1 MQEKSNVI
9 GLQIRRIRKAKLLSQ
24 EVLSEKIGIDPKSLG
39 RIEKGDYY
47 PAIDTLMRLSVA
59 LEVSIKDFFP
69 DDKTKAPSKNPVV
82 ADIRHALSDFIYSAD
97 EQDLLLLYK
106 QYVKIAQGEAI
117 SSVLK

>member
-1 MQEKSNVI
+1 MQEKSNAI
-9 GLQIRRIRKAKLLSQ
+9 GVQIRRIRKAKLLSQ

-82 ADIRHALSDFIYSAD
+82 PDIRHTLTDFIYSAD
-97 EQDLLLLYK
+97 EFSLLLLYK
-106 QYVKIAQGEAI
+106 EYVKLTSGET
-117 SSVLK
+117 

>member
-1 MQEKSNVI
+1 MQSKSNVI

-47 PAIDTLMRLSVA
+47 PAIDTLMRLAVA

-69 DDKTKAPSKNPVV
+69 DDVKKSSDNPVL
-82 ADIRHALSDFIYSAD
+82 ADIRHALSDFIYLAD
-97 EQDLLLLYK
+97 EESLVKLYK
-106 QYVKIAQGEAI
+106 FSMKLEL
-117 SSVLK
+117 ST

>member
-1 MQEKSNVI
+1 MNNKSNVI

-47 PAIDTLMRLSVA
+47 PAIDTLMRLAVA

-69 DDKTKAPSKNPVV
+69 EETKKSSANPVL

-97 EQDLLLLYK
+97 ERDLVLLYK
-106 QYVKIAQGEAI
+106 QHVKILEN
-117 SSVLK
+117 KT

>member
-1 MQEKSNVI
+1 MMQNKSNFI
-9 GLQIRRIRKAKLLSQ
+9 GEQIRRIRKAKLLSQ

-47 PAIDTLMRLSVA
+47 PAIDTLMRLAVA

-69 DDKTKAPSKNPVV
+69 DDVKKSSDNPVL

-97 EQDLLLLYK
+97 EQELLLLLLYK
-106 QYVKIAQGEAI
+106 HYVKILEN
-117 SSVLK
+117 KT

>member
-1 MQEKSNVI
+1 MQNKSNFI
-9 GLQIRRIRKAKLLSQ
+9 GEQIRRIRKAKLLSQ

-47 PAIDTLMRLSVA
+47 PAIDTLMRLAVA

-69 DDKTKAPSKNPVV
+69 DETKKPSANPVL

-97 EQDLLLLYK
+97 EESLISLFK
-106 QYVKIAQGEAI
+106 QYKKIATSQI
-117 SSVLK
+117 